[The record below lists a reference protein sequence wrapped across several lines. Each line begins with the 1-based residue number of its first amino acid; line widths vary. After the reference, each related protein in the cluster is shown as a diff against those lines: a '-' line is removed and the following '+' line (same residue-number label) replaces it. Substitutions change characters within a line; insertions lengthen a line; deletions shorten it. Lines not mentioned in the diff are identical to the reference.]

1 MIIPTPAFEDYL
13 EENEIT
19 LQHRQKE
26 FITLG
31 DIYVAP
37 DLKILDDEV
46 DKFSRIISSIKV
58 TTPSSC
64 PSKVAIIG
72 EEQSGKT
79 SLAKELL
86 KKQIENGFF
95 PVLIKGVDVGVTNA
109 AQLVEEAKLKQYA
122 PTSLTPTMVVIEG
135 VENSRLNSKHLSILL
150 KNLMGLEQNV
160 VFLSGKE
167 LRFNEAAWKELNE
180 AKRYEL
186 LPFGHLLRGE
196 LINKWN
202 SLGREATIEAAEL
215 HAANDKVTHHIDSL
229 LRKNIFPP
237 KPIFIL
243 MILQTLE
250 SSAPSDFSLTA
261 YGHCY
266 NALIQQSL
274 RKSKVRDELIDR
286 YVNYLTELAW
296 FIFKSDKSILTDERA
311 PEFKTSYSSR
321 YLIDSHEKVMHD
333 LCNTGLLKSSYEGL
347 GFSYKYIF
355 YFYAAK
361 YIAENH
367 RSEDG
372 VIGELCK
379 KMHSEKHANI
389 LIFITY
395 HTKDQE
401 VLDEI
406 LTFASSIFL
415 EETPA
420 TLDYKDTEH
429 FEELLGAIPELVM
442 ESRTTQDIDDH
453 RKSALSRRD
462 DMERNQRHDTDD
474 EPDDDIIE
482 THTFA
487 DINRSAKAI
496 EIIGQIL
503 RNRHG
508 SLKIEQ
514 LNALANTAFMT
525 GLRFLSFYFKIT
537 KSLKN
542 DILEELAKVLEKS
555 GSLTDGEIRDEAR
568 KLFMGICYSVSFSV
582 IRKISFSTGNDQLAP
597 IFKQIAEEVDTPAV
611 HLISLCID
619 LEFTKRINRDVILDA
634 MKKIETSTVAY
645 RLLQE
650 TIIQHLYL
658 HSIEYVDRQWLSAK
672 LNIPIKEQRLV
683 QNQKKTKILKN

>member
-1 MIIPTPAFEDYL
+1 MIIPLSTFEEYL
-13 EENEIT
+13 DENEIT
-19 LQHRQKE
+19 LQHREKDA
-26 FITLG
+26 ISLG
-31 DIYVAP
+31 DIYVDP
-37 DLKILDDEV
+37 DLKILDDQV
-46 DKFSRIISSIKV
+46 DKFNRVISSVKI

-64 PSKVAIIG
+64 PEKVAIIG
-72 EEQSGKT
+72 EEQSGKS
-79 SLAKELL
+79 SLAKEII
-86 KKQIENGFF
+86 KKHIAEGLF
-95 PVLIKGVDVGVTNA
+95 PILIKGSDIGITSA
-109 AQLVEEAKLKQYA
+109 EALIEDAKSKQYA
-122 PTSLTPTMVVIEG
+122 PTTAIVTLVVVET
-135 VENSRLNSKHLSILL
+135 VENARLNSKHLSILL
-150 KNLMGLEQNV
+150 QSFMSLDQKV
-160 VFLSGKE
+160 IFLSGKE
-167 LRFNEAAWKELNE
+167 LRFNESAWKDLGS

-202 SLGREATIEAAEL
+202 SLGRESTIEAAVL
-215 HAANDKVTHHIDSL
+215 HAANDKITHHIDSL
-229 LRKNIFPP
+229 LRKNIVPP

-274 RKSKVRDELIDR
+274 KKSKVRDELIDR

-296 FIFKSDKSILTDERA
+296 FIFNSDSTMLSEEGA
-311 PEFKTSYSSR
+311 PIFKAQYSTK
-321 YLIDSHEKVMHD
+321 YLVDSHEKVIND
-333 LCNTGLLKSSYEGL
+333 LCETGLLKSNYDGL
-347 GFSYKYIF
+347 SFSYKYIY

-367 RSEDG
+367 RAEEH
-372 VIGELCK
+372 VISELCK

-406 LTFASSIFL
+406 LKFASSIFL
-415 EETPA
+415 DETPA
-420 TLDYKDTEH
+420 TLDNTDTEH
-429 FEELLGAIPELVM
+429 FEEMLSSIPALVM
-442 ESRTTQDIDDH
+442 ESRSTEDIDDH
-453 RKSALSRRD
+453 RRSALSRRD
-462 DMERNQRHDTDD
+462 DVEQARRQHSDD
-474 EPDDDIIE
+474 EGDDEIIE

-508 SLKIEQ
+508 SLKIDQ

-525 GLRFLSFYFKIT
+525 GLRFLSFYFKMT
-537 KSLKN
+537 KSLKSE
-542 DILEELAKVLEKS
+542 ILEELANILEKN

-568 KLFMGICYSVSFSV
+568 KLFLGICYGVSFSV
-582 IRKISFSTGNDQLAP
+582 IKKISFSTGNDQLAP
-597 IFKQIAEEVDTPAV
+597 IFKKIAADVDTPAV

-619 LEFTKRINRDVILDA
+619 LEFTKRINRETILDA
-634 MKKIETSTVAY
+634 MKKIESSTVAY

-658 HSIEYVDRQWLSAK
+658 HSIEYADRQWLSAK
-672 LNIPIKEQRLV
+672 LNIPIKDQRLV
-683 QNQKKTKILKN
+683 QSQKKTKILKA